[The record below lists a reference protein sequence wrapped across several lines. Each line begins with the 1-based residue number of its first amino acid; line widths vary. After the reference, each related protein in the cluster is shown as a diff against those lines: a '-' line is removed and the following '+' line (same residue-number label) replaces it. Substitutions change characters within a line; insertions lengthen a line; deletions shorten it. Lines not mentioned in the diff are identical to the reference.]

1 MNVLLGYELR
11 GLLRSVAMRGFL
23 SKKKKNE
30 RKIISYNNIEEDIDT
45 TILFPLLKVFDT
57 QRGLLN

>member
-1 MNVLLGYELR
+1 MNWEVCYDQLQWEDF
-11 GLLRSVAMRGFL
+11 SQ
-23 SKKKKNE
+23 KKKNE

>member
-23 SKKKKNE
+23 SKKKNE
-30 RKIISYNNIEEDIDT
+30 RKIISYNNIEEDIYT

>member
-23 SKKKKNE
+23 SKKKNE